1 MMKAFLLAYL
11 LEILLFVV
19 AVVAH
24 LTGRPRTGFITLS
37 VALASVWLRA
47 ERDRRSKEALLREL
61 AEMTAL
67 LRRAWLIW
75 R

>member
-1 MMKAFLLAYL
+1 MKAYL
-11 LEILLFVV
+11 LEILLFAV
-19 AVVAH
+19 ALAAH

-37 VALASVWLRA
+37 LALASIWLRA
-47 ERDRRSKEALLREL
+47 ERERRSKEALLREL

-67 LRRAWLIW
+67 LRRAWLVW